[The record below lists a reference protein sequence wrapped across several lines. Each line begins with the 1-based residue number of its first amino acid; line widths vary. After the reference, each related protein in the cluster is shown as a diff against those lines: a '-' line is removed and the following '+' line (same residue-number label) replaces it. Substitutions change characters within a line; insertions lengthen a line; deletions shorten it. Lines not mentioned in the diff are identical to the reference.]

1 LYIACDKYPQ
11 AIDTF
16 NTAILIHP
24 DNSHYEDHELEQ
36 LMHAGQ
42 AYEALNHLEQLCQ
55 DQPERADLS
64 LRYADVLSM
73 MGDDDRAVSQ
83 YQQALSLCPDF
94 LEATIK
100 LGTHYLRMQKPKL
113 AAKQFNR
120 AVDINDRIVE
130 AYIGLALAQKFAANT
145 NEALTTLSLAA
156 AIQPNSSLLFAE
168 TATLQFR
175 AGFQGPLPL
184 QTVTESTQLMQAVID
199 AHRRQITERPHN
211 ADLHYRLGLLL
222 TSICRPD
229 AAINAFRTALT
240 INPAYSRARS
250 KLGLSI
256 FEVGRHEQA
265 LNELANVPAVTTETL
280 ALHYKTALLYADKI
294 RFASSLL
301 NLERKLAEN
310 FTTSDASVNI
320 SIVLQNLGLLD
331 RATAT
336 WDSLAATTNEALQS
350 FYGPAPGQC

>member
-1 LYIACDKYPQ
+1 
-11 AIDTF
+11 
-16 NTAILIHP
+16 
-24 DNSHYEDHELEQ
+24 
-36 LMHAGQ
+36 
-42 AYEALNHLEQLCQ
+42 
-55 DQPERADLS
+55 
-64 LRYADVLSM
+64 
-73 MGDDDRAVSQ
+73 
-83 YQQALSLCPDF
+83 
-94 LEATIK
+94 
-100 LGTHYLRMQKPKL
+100 MQKPKL